1 MQPTTAEHIEFTCTI
16 SKSKQVA
23 LQKLLTNYHYQ
34 DIISNP
40 DYYAEVH
47 PGFAEYLRGLNGKE
61 TEKGGQGKNWLMVT
75 VNPKEEVSLL
85 TFRSR
90 VDKFVGRTFAEMA
103 TWAYEQRGEE
113 VENIHGMHAHIF
125 IKRDTKVA
133 PSRIKQFAQTDFGDL
148 VGHEKHIDIRYF
160 KDQDSINGVNYVKGH
175 KADPDKASKHNMD
188 VLWRQMNDIEAYY
201 EKH

>member
-1 MQPTTAEHIEFTCTI
+1 
-16 SKSKQVA
+16 
-23 LQKLLTNYHYQ
+23 
-34 DIISNP
+34 
-40 DYYAEVH
+40 
-47 PGFAEYLRGLNGKE
+47 
-61 TEKGGQGKNWLMVT
+61 
-75 VNPKEEVSLL
+75 
-85 TFRSR
+85 
-90 VDKFVGRTFAEMA
+90 
-103 TWAYEQRGEE
+103 
-113 VENIHGMHAHIF
+113 MHAHIF